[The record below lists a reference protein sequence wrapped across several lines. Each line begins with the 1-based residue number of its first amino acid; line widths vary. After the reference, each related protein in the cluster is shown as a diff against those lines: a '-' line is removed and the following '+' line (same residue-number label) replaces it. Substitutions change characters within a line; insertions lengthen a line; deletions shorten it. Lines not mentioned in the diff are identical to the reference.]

1 MASAPFPVHKL
12 FQGKCLNCGADDHSA
27 SGCPAAAADRDGSAT
42 AEQKRMLTSM
52 KAKVSKARKARDD
65 HIRAE
70 RGSTYRR

>member
-1 MASAPFPVHKL
+1 MHKL

-27 SGCPAAAADRDGSAT
+27 SGCPAACSGQARRICHGR
-42 AEQKRMLTSM
+42 AEKDALEHGV
-52 KAKVSKARKARDD
+52 KVSKARKARDV